1 MEGLITFYLPEYL
14 NEVRF
19 AVEMAYEEMRNEK
32 EYNEFVR
39 LLRYFVDTQP
49 PRTYEVNLM
58 FDEKNGFTLWDGN
71 GTRIEDNY
79 INGFFDEDILLEEV
93 NLDDVLI
100 SILITIAP
108 RWIIMHNTADMV
120 DTESVLMIKEVFKD
134 RFKVCRGCERCCR
147 PG

>member
-1 MEGLITFYLPEYL
+1 MKFTEERLEASFVELLDNEGYL
-14 NEVRF
+14 NQHG
-19 AVEMAYEEMRNEK
+19 
-32 EYNEFVR
+32 
-39 LLRYFVDTQP
+39 DTIA
-49 PRTYEVNLM
+49 R
-58 FDEKNGFTLWDGN
+58 
-71 GTRIEDNY
+71 
-79 INGFFDEDILLEEV
+79 